1 MTMKFSVERAD
12 LIKALARTQ
21 SVVEKRTPIPILSNI
36 LLGANDQQLALCAT
50 DMDLEIID
58 VVPANIG
65 EPGSTTVPA
74 HVLYDIVR
82 KLPED
87 ATINIALND
96 SKSSVTLTAGR
107 SSYKLGC
114 LPREDFPE
122 MTATKA
128 ANSFTVAAS
137 TLRNL
142 IDRTRFAM
150 STEETRYYLNGIYLH
165 MSNDSDGPMLRAVAT
180 DGHRLA
186 RFQVP
191 LPDGAAD
198 MPGVILPRKAVL
210 ELRRLLDEAADTI
223 RIDVSEKMVRFTFDH
238 VTLTTKVIDGTFPD
252 YERVI
257 PSNNDKTLDI
267 DPKNFSRAVDRVATV
282 AAEKTRAVKLSI
294 KDQTMTLSASN
305 DNSSAVE
312 EVEVAYSN
320 NAPMDIGFNARYLL
334 DVTQLLEGEHCR
346 LLISDSA
353 SPAIVQDNDDPT
365 SLFVLMPMRV

>member
-1 MTMKFSVERAD
+1 MKFSVERSA
-12 LIKALARTQ
+12 LIKALSRVQ
-21 SVVEKRTPIPILSNI
+21 SVVEKRTTIPILSNI
-36 LLGANDQQLALCAT
+36 LIGASDNQLALCAT

-58 VVPANIG
+58 VVPATIG
-65 EPGSTTVPA
+65 EEGATTVPA
-74 HVLYDIVR
+74 HMLYDIVR
-82 KLPED
+82 KLPDD
-87 ATINIALND
+87 ATINITLND
-96 SKSSVTLTAGR
+96 NKSGMTLTAGR

-122 MTATKA
+122 MTASKA
-128 ANSFTVAAS
+128 SNSFTVPSS
-137 TLRNL
+137 TLRHL

-165 MSNDSDGPMLRAVAT
+165 VAEDSEGTMLRAVAT

-191 LPDGAAD
+191 LPEGAGG

-210 ELRRLLDEAADTI
+210 ELRRLLDEAADSI
-223 RIDVSEKMVRFTFDH
+223 RIDVSEKMVRFHFDR

-257 PSNNDKTLDI
+257 PNNNDKTLDI
-267 DPKNFSRAVDRVATV
+267 DPKDFSRAVDRIAIV

-294 KDQTMTLSASN
+294 KDQMLTLSANN
-305 DNSSAVE
+305 DNGSATE
-312 EVEVAYSN
+312 ELEVSF
-320 NAPMDIGFNARYLL
+320 NANTPLDIGFNARYLL
-334 DVTQLLEGEHCR
+334 DVTQLLEGTQCR
-346 LLISDSA
+346 LIMSDSS

-365 SLFVLMPMRV
+365 SLFVLMPMRI